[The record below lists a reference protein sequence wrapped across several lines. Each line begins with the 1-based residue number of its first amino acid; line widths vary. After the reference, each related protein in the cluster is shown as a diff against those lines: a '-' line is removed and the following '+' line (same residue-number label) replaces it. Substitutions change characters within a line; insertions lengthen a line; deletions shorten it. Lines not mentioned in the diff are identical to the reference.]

1 MIDLTVPK
9 ISLGDEPLKDKKES
23 GATFFKVE
31 VLSIELITAYGT
43 EVCLFHLIF
52 HSSFPQTAET
62 VGW

>member
-1 MIDLTVPK
+1 MTLLTVLE
-9 ISLGDEPLKDKKES
+9 ISVGDEPLKDKKEES

-52 HSSFPQTAET
+52 HSSFAQLQNR
-62 VGW
+62 